1 MGILLLCWFWAY
13 SAKFRIWGHV
23 QHVSWYQD
31 QRHFQHPTR
40 QCGRVPW
47 ILFWP
52 NSHVIQCYACIFVF
66 LGGTFWLSK
75 RVHWPATVPPGPAS
89 AERIAA
95 MSIPIGRPRDSLV
108 CCLKIWEGENSKTAW
123 DGFRDS
129 NVSNIIQQKLHL
141 GWKLYMTTTSLS
153 LSCCIQAALHQPNV
167 SHLDHLLLISSRMF
181 HQDISSELIKVAN
194 QQDPRTSRSMPNLIP
209 KNSFPSSFPPTF
221 IIWLWINT
229 Y

>member
-108 CCLKIWEGENSKTAW
+108 CCLKIWEGKTLKQHEMDSGIPMFPTSSNRNCIWGGSYIWRPHHCRCHAASKRHYISQMSVIW
-123 DGFRDS
+123 
-129 NVSNIIQQKLHL
+129 
-141 GWKLYMTTTSLS
+141 TTFSLS
-153 LSCCIQAALHQPNV
+153 PPGCSIRISHQ
-167 SHLDHLLLISSRMF
+167 S
-181 HQDISSELIKVAN
+181 
-194 QQDPRTSRSMPNLIP
+194 
-209 KNSFPSSFPPTF
+209 
-221 IIWLWINT
+221 W
-229 Y
+229 